1 MIIGATLSLLLHVLP
16 PFRPLASRLR
26 SADAIAL
33 IEIKAAAGGGLR
45 FRSLYEFR
53 GPKLSK
59 ASLMPGHAPPA
70 RSGLGLATFRQTG
83 ANWLLQEQGREWLEL
98 SKADWMAHP
107 PPVWKRWLVS
117 LEKSPETALLSGLRR
132 HPFMRFAGR
141 DLNALML
148 QPTRS
153 TLRHRVAEQLRLGK
167 LPITLSTSLKRHLL
181 SAVSAAERKE
191 LQRCM
196 ASRTGCLVP

>member
-1 MIIGATLSLLLHVLP
+1 MIIGVTLSLLLHVLP

-26 SADAIAL
+26 DADAIAL
-33 IEIKAAAGGGLR
+33 IEIKATHSGGFR
-45 FRSLYEFR
+45 FRSLHQFR
-53 GPKLSK
+53 GPKLDR
-59 ASLMPGHAPPA
+59 ASLMPGHAAPA
-70 RSGLGLATFRQTG
+70 RSGLGLATFRKAG
-83 ANWLLQEQGREWLEL
+83 AGWLLQEQGREWLEL

-117 LEKSPETALLSGLRR
+117 LEKEPETALLSGLLR

-148 QPTRS
+148 QPARA
-153 TLRHRVAEQLRLGK
+153 TLRRLVAEQLRLGK
-167 LPITLSTSLKRHLL
+167 LPLALSSSLKRHLL
-181 SAVSAAERKE
+181 GAVSAAERQE

-196 ASRTGCLVP
+196 ASRTGCGVP